1 MSRATTVAICTI
13 NRPAIVDETLRSLL
27 SAPSFQSEVVVS
39 SGSETSLLP
48 ETARLAGIQVVEGVR
63 GLTWQRN
70 AALRKVNSRY
80 VLFLDDDVE
89 LDPEYIDRME
99 ALFDRQP
106 EVVIACGH
114 AVLDGLE
121 TRYVVTREMALAA
134 LANVPRGSGWEY
146 TPRWIRGHNMFV
158 RADIAKLNPFDERL
172 PLYALYEDLDFVA
185 RCQKHGKAVYNRDA
199 RMAHLGT
206 PSGRI
211 NEVRLGYS
219 QFANSHYLV
228 RKGIWALPVVARVC
242 AIQLA
247 GNLTFSLVKR
257 QSELADRRSRLKGN
271 LFALADLFRGRLDPA
286 NILVL

>member
-1 MSRATTVAICTI
+1 VK
-13 NRPAIVDETLRSLL
+13 
-27 SAPSFQSEVVVS
+27 
-39 SGSETSLLP
+39 
-48 ETARLAGIQVVEGVR
+48 
-63 GLTWQRN
+63 GLTKQRN
-70 AALRKVNSRY
+70 AALHHVNSRF

-99 ALFDRQP
+99 ALFEQHP
-106 EVVIACGH
+106 EIVIACGH
-114 AVLDGLE
+114 AVLDRLA

-134 LANVPRGSGWEY
+134 LAKVPRGSGWDY

-158 RADIAKLNPFDERL
+158 RADIAKSLQFDERL

-185 RCQKHGKAVYNRDA
+185 RCQKYGKAAYNRES

-206 PSGRI
+206 MSGRI

-242 AIQLA
+242 AKQLA
-247 GNLTFSLVKR
+247 GNLAFSLLKR
-257 QSELADRRSRLKGN
+257 QVELADRRSRLKGN

>member
-1 MSRATTVAICTI
+1 MSRATTVVICTI
-13 NRPAIVDETLRSLL
+13 NRPAIVDETLRSLFAA
-27 SAPSFQSEVVVS
+27 SSFQSEVVVS

-48 ETARLAGIQVVEGVR
+48 QTASLAGIQVVEGVK

-70 AALRKVNSRY
+70 AALQRVNSRY

-89 LDPEYIDRME
+89 LDPAYIDRME

-114 AVLDGLE
+114 AVLDRLE
-121 TRYVVTREMALAA
+121 TRYVVTREMAVAA
-134 LANVPRGSGWEY
+134 LADVPRGSGWEY

-185 RCQKHGKAVYNRDA
+185 RCQNYGKAVYNRES

-206 PSGRI
+206 MSGRI

-228 RKGIWALPVVARVC
+228 RKGIWATPVVARVC
-242 AIQLA
+242 AKQLA
-247 GNLTFSLVKR
+247 GNLAFSLLKR

-271 LFALADLFRGRLDPA
+271 LFALADLFRGRLDPG